1 MNAEKTGLRP
11 FLKKEKPVNICV
23 NLRPIEKGVFM
34 KKKLFCMCESALI
47 SVLLVF
53 MMSVSIYAEPVESIH
68 IIKISSQ
75 DESAIVRTP
84 DGRMQIIKVGD
95 ILRVAGSG
103 SGLRVIEITSGR
115 VVFEEKTERGIETV
129 IVRVVDGKQ
138 RIERIRKAGE
148 ERPIL
153 YRAK

>member
-1 MNAEKTGLRP
+1 MKAEKAGLRP
-11 FLKKEKPVNICV
+11 FLKKEKSANISV
-23 NLRPIEKGVFM
+23 HLRPIEKGVFM
-34 KKKLFCMCESALI
+34 KKKLFCLCKSALI
-47 SVLLVF
+47 SALLVF
-53 MMSVSIYAEPVESIH
+53 MMSVSIYAEPVESIRV
-68 IIKISSQ
+68 IKISSQ

-103 SGLRVIEITSGR
+103 LQVVEITSGR
-115 VVFEEKTERGIETV
+115 VVFEERTERGIETV
-129 IVRVVDGKQ
+129 IVRVADGKQ
-138 RIERIRKAGE
+138 RIERIRRAGE

>member
-1 MNAEKTGLRP
+1 
-11 FLKKEKPVNICV
+11 
-23 NLRPIEKGVFM
+23 M
-34 KKKLFCMCESALI
+34 KKKLFCLCKSALI
-47 SVLLVF
+47 SALLVF
-53 MMSVSIYAEPVESIH
+53 MMSVSIYAEPVESIRV
-68 IIKISSQ
+68 IKISSQ

-103 SGLRVIEITSGR
+103 LQVKGQRKSGLRGTGKESAEFRAQSSEHSVQGYGLRVVEITSGR
-115 VVFEEKTERGIETV
+115 VVFEERTERGIETV
-129 IVRVVDGKQ
+129 IVRVADGKQ
-138 RIERIRKAGE
+138 RIERIRRAGE